1 MPKQNDLK
9 YGKKSSFSREKS
21 FAYSETDIE
30 RNEKKLEEYKSA
42 RSVERKHNIDV
53 ANGLEEKDKENKGG
67 VQGDSTGGATL
78 LGAFGAL
85 ETWFPLKKE
94 KKVKKEREDR
104 IGYKVN
110 DVCVSDTESLFYYKK
125 MNLIVCNLPAFYNLD
140 SLVLEFATYG
150 KIQYITY
157 MSHMSHMS
165 MCEDGTNCA
174 KLVIDGWHDCEDVDV
189 SFIIDVQTAI
199 LREGKYMWTSNDVGK
214 GKLYIVRDPDQKD
227 EELGDQ
233 IVCE

>member
-1 MPKQNDLK
+1 

-53 ANGLEEKDKENKGG
+53 ANGLEEKE
-67 VQGDSTGGATL
+67 DS
-78 LGAFGAL
+78 
-85 ETWFPLKKE
+85 KKE

-125 MNLIVCNLPAFYNLD
+125 MNLIVCNLPAFYSLD
-140 SLVLEFATYG
+140 SLVHEFAIYG

-157 MSHMSHMS
+157 VSV
-165 MCEDGTNCA
+165 CEDGTNRA
-174 KLVIDGWHDCEDVDV
+174 KLVIDGWHDCEDMDM

-199 LREGKYMWTSNDVGK
+199 LKDGKYLWTSNDVGK

>member
-42 RSVERKHNIDV
+42 RSVERKHNIDL
-53 ANGLEEKDKENKGG
+53 ANGLEEKE
-67 VQGDSTGGATL
+67 DS
-78 LGAFGAL
+78 
-85 ETWFPLKKE
+85 KKE

-125 MNLIVCNLPAFYNLD
+125 MNLIVCNLPAFYSLD
-140 SLVLEFATYG
+140 SLVHEFATYG

-157 MSHMSHMS
+157 A
-165 MCEDGTNCA
+165 CVGEDGTNRA
-174 KLVIDGWHDCEDVDV
+174 KLVIDGWHDCEDMDM

-199 LREGKYMWTSNDVGK
+199 LKDGKYLWTSNDVGK

>member
-53 ANGLEEKDKENKGG
+53 ANGLEERVEEKVDK
-67 VQGDSTGGATL
+67 
-78 LGAFGAL
+78 
-85 ETWFPLKKE
+85 
-94 KKVKKEREDR
+94 KKVKKEKEDR
-104 IGYKVN
+104 VGYKVS
-110 DVCVSDTESLFYYKK
+110 DVYSTESESLFYYKK
-125 MNLIVCNLPAFYNLD
+125 MNLIVCNLPAFYSLD
-140 SLVLEFATYG
+140 SLVHEFATYG

-157 MSHMSHMS
+157 VSV
-165 MCEDGTNCA
+165 CEDGTNRA
-174 KLVIDGWHDCEDVDV
+174 KLVIDGWHDCEDMDM

-199 LREGKYMWTSNDVGK
+199 LKDGKYLWTSNDVGK

>member
-53 ANGLEEKDKENKGG
+53 ANGLEEKE
-67 VQGDSTGGATL
+67 DS
-78 LGAFGAL
+78 
-85 ETWFPLKKE
+85 KKE

-125 MNLIVCNLPAFYNLD
+125 MNLIVCNLPAFYSLD
-140 SLVLEFATYG
+140 SLVREFATYG

-157 MSHMSHMS
+157 ASV
-165 MCEDGTNCA
+165 CEDGTNRA
-174 KLVIDGWHDCEDVDV
+174 KLVIDGWHDCEDMDM

-199 LREGKYMWTSNDVGK
+199 LKDGKYLWTSNDVGK

>member
-53 ANGLEEKDKENKGG
+53 ANGLEEKVE
-67 VQGDSTGGATL
+67 
-78 LGAFGAL
+78 
-85 ETWFPLKKE
+85 EKKE
-94 KKVKKEREDR
+94 KKVKKDREDR

-110 DVCVSDTESLFYYKK
+110 DVYSTESESLFYYKK
-125 MNLIVCNLPAFYNLD
+125 MNLIVCNLPAFYSLD
-140 SLVLEFATYG
+140 SLVHEFATYG

-157 MSHMSHMS
+157 A
-165 MCEDGTNCA
+165 CVGEDGTNRA
-174 KLVIDGWHDCEDVDV
+174 KLVIDGWHDCEDMDM
-189 SFIIDVQTAI
+189 SFILDVQTAI
-199 LREGKYMWTSNDVGK
+199 LKDGKYLWTSNDVGK

>member
-53 ANGLEEKDKENKGG
+53 ANGLEEKVEEKVNKK
-67 VQGDSTGGATL
+67 DR
-78 LGAFGAL
+78 
-85 ETWFPLKKE
+85 KE
-94 KKVKKEREDR
+94 KKRKEDR
-104 IGYKVN
+104 VGYKVA
-110 DVCVSDTESLFYYKK
+110 DVYSTESEPAFYYKK
-125 MNLIVCNLPAFYNLD
+125 MNLIVCNLPAFYSLD
-140 SLVLEFATYG
+140 SLVREFATYG
-150 KIQYITY
+150 KIQYITCVTHT
-157 MSHMSHMS
+157 SVG
-165 MCEDGTNCA
+165 EDGTNRA
-174 KLVIDGWHDCEDVDV
+174 KLVIDGWHDCEDMDM

-199 LREGKYMWTSNDVGK
+199 LKDGKYLWTSNDVGK

-233 IVCE
+233 IVVEEDE

>member
-1 MPKQNDLK
+1 MPKQNDSK

-67 VQGDSTGGATL
+67 VQG
-78 LGAFGAL
+78 

-94 KKVKKEREDR
+94 KKSKEERV
-104 IGYKVN
+104 GYKVA
-110 DVCVSDTESLFYYKK
+110 DVYSTESEPQFYYKK

-157 MSHMSHMS
+157 VSV
-165 MCEDGTNCA
+165 CEDGTNCA

-233 IVCE
+233 VWLE

>member
-53 ANGLEEKDKENKGG
+53 ANGLEEKVE
-67 VQGDSTGGATL
+67 
-78 LGAFGAL
+78 
-85 ETWFPLKKE
+85 EKKE
-94 KKVKKEREDR
+94 KKVKKDREDR

-110 DVCVSDTESLFYYKK
+110 DVYSTESESLFYYKK
-125 MNLIVCNLPAFYNLD
+125 MNLIVCNLPAFYSLD
-140 SLVLEFATYG
+140 SLVHEFATYG

-157 MSHMSHMS
+157 VSV
-165 MCEDGTNCA
+165 CEDGTNRA
-174 KLVIDGWHDCEDVDV
+174 KLVIDGWHDCEDMDM

-199 LREGKYMWTSNDVGK
+199 LKDGKYLWTSNDVGK

>member
-53 ANGLEEKDKENKGG
+53 ANGLEEKVEEKVDK
-67 VQGDSTGGATL
+67 
-78 LGAFGAL
+78 
-85 ETWFPLKKE
+85 
-94 KKVKKEREDR
+94 KKVKKEKEDR
-104 IGYKVN
+104 VGYKVA
-110 DVCVSDTESLFYYKK
+110 DVYSTESESLFYYKK
-125 MNLIVCNLPAFYNLD
+125 MNLIVCNLPAFYSLD
-140 SLVLEFATYG
+140 SLVREFATYG

-157 MSHMSHMS
+157 ASV
-165 MCEDGTNCA
+165 CEDGTNRA
-174 KLVIDGWHDCEDVDV
+174 KLVIDGWHDCEDMDM

-199 LREGKYMWTSNDVGK
+199 LKDGKYLWTSNDVGK

>member
-53 ANGLEEKDKENKGG
+53 ANGLEEKVE
-67 VQGDSTGGATL
+67 
-78 LGAFGAL
+78 
-85 ETWFPLKKE
+85 EKKE
-94 KKVKKEREDR
+94 KKEKKSKEDR
-104 IGYKVN
+104 IGYKVA
-110 DVCVSDTESLFYYKK
+110 DVYSTESESLFYYKK
-125 MNLIVCNLPAFYNLD
+125 MNLIVCNLPAFYSLD
-140 SLVLEFATYG
+140 SLVREFATYG

-157 MSHMSHMS
+157 ASV
-165 MCEDGTNCA
+165 CEDGTNRA
-174 KLVIDGWHDCEDVDV
+174 KLVIDGWHDCEDMDM

-199 LREGKYMWTSNDVGK
+199 LRDGKYLWTGNDVGK

>member
-42 RSVERKHNIDV
+42 RSVERKHNIDL
-53 ANGLEEKDKENKGG
+53 ANGLEEKE
-67 VQGDSTGGATL
+67 DS
-78 LGAFGAL
+78 
-85 ETWFPLKKE
+85 KKE

-104 IGYKVN
+104 IGYKVE
-110 DVCVSDTESLFYYKK
+110 DVCVSDTESRFYYKK
-125 MNLIVCNLPAFYNLD
+125 MNLIVCNLPAFYSLD
-140 SLVLEFATYG
+140 SLVHEFATYG

-157 MSHMSHMS
+157 A
-165 MCEDGTNCA
+165 CVGEDGTNRA
-174 KLVIDGWHDCEDVDV
+174 KLVIDGWHDCEDMDM

-199 LREGKYMWTSNDVGK
+199 LKDGKYLWTSNDVGK